1 MSEVKEYT
9 HDIKAVAGKA
19 MVFAGDVR
27 TGEYQHKVVTG
38 DSVNDILDTIQGIF
52 DEIGAK
58 GYEGWGI
65 YDKNDDLEACEA
77 HFKAMLDVAMEFH
90 KNDAK

>member
-1 MSEVKEYT
+1 MCEVKEYT
-9 HDIKAVAGKA
+9 SDIKAVAGKA

-27 TGEYQHKVVTG
+27 TGEYQHKVVSG

-58 GYEGWGI
+58 R
-65 YDKNDDLEACEA
+65 
-77 HFKAMLDVAMEFH
+77 V
-90 KNDAK
+90 